1 MTDKEYIE
9 RHQAWEAGNN
19 LAENAPQIIDF
30 INSLDK
36 KMIKI
41 NRADATNIIEML
53 EVVKL
58 CGIAMKYPHAKEL
71 SNVAERLIRVIEK
84 ELLTP

>member
-1 MTDKEYIE
+1 MSKYNISEKQWVENY
-9 RHQAWEAGNN
+9 QAWEAENN

-30 INSLDK
+30 INNLDK

-53 EVVKL
+53 
-58 CGIAMKYPHAKEL
+58 G
-71 SNVAERLIRVIEK
+71 
-84 ELLTP
+84 